1 MINSHDLY
9 RELLEQIHD
18 GVYFVDTER
27 RILFWNRGVERLT
40 GFGRN
45 EVMNHFCHDNLLRH
59 VDGNGTFLCQDGCPL
74 QKTIEDGQ
82 SREAEVFLHHK
93 DGHRVPVHVRVTPV
107 RNAAG
112 VITGAVELFNDNS
125 FRHSYNERI
134 RELEDLALLDPLT
147 RLANRRFL
155 EDHLEQQIKE
165 IDRYK
170 LSIGLVFLDI
180 DHFKQFNDRY
190 GHDCGDLV
198 LKTVARTLSGNGRAF
213 DVFGRWGGEEFI
225 GVLRNIDGDALRHA
239 AEKFR
244 TLIATSSV
252 PWQGEAL
259 SVTASFGA
267 TLLTDEDT
275 PSSGLQRVDRL
286 MYLSK
291 EGGRNRV
298 TFG

>member
-1 MINSHDLY
+1 
-9 RELLEQIHD
+9 
-18 GVYFVDTER
+18 
-27 RILFWNRGVERLT
+27 
-40 GFGRN
+40 
-45 EVMNHFCHDNLLRH
+45 
-59 VDGNGTFLCQDGCPL
+59 
-74 QKTIEDGQ
+74 
-82 SREAEVFLHHK
+82 
-93 DGHRVPVHVRVTPV
+93 VTPV

-125 FRHSYNERI
+125 FRHSYHERI

-147 RLANRRFL
+147 RLANRRYL

-213 DVFGRWGGEEFI
+213 DVLGRWGGEEFI
-225 GVLRNIDGDALRHA
+225 GVLRNIDSDALLHA

-259 SVTASFGA
+259 SVTASFGV
-267 TLLTDEDT
+267 TLLTDQDT

-286 MYLSK
+286 MYQSK

>member
-1 MINSHDLY
+1 MNSNDIY
-9 RELLEQIHD
+9 RDLLEQIHD

-27 RILFWNRGVERLT
+27 RILFWNRGAERIT
-40 GFGRN
+40 GFARQ
-45 EVMNHFCHDNLLRH
+45 EVSRRFCHDNILRH
-59 VDGNGTFLCQDGCPL
+59 VDDKGTALCRNGCPL
-74 QKTIEDGQ
+74 LKTIQDGEP
-82 SREAEVFLHHK
+82 REAEVFLHHR
-93 DGHRVPVHVRVTPV
+93 DGHRVPVLVRVTPL
-107 RNAAG
+107 RDAAG
-112 VITGAVELFNDNS
+112 EITGAVELFNDNS
-125 FRHSYNERI
+125 SRQIYSERI
-134 RELEDLALLDPLT
+134 RELEDLAPLDPLT

-165 IDRYK
+165 IDRYR
-170 LSIGLVFLDI
+170 LSTGLLFLDI
-180 DHFKQFNDRY
+180 DHFKLFNDRY

-198 LKTVARTLSGNGRAF
+198 LKTVARTLSGNVRGL

-225 GVLRNIDGDALRHA
+225 GVLRNVDKNALRHA

-244 TLIATSSV
+244 TLIAASSID
-252 PWQGEAL
+252 WQGEPL

-267 TLLTDEDT
+267 TLLNGQDT
-275 PSSGLQRVDRL
+275 PSSALQRVDRL